1 MVHSF
6 NQVELS
12 WNIEAD
18 KNIKAIK
25 VLFYTSSLPNSSASF
40 FLQLPFKKAWLNR
53 KTQGSFTQQGSAF
66 HVWALKWKLSLGRLL
81 CSSICEQQ
89 GLSEWLWTWGR
100 KSDLRRQQGSTKF
113 SLFFFFFQ
121 VGSWRAETK
130 SDGALMSIGWH
141 RLISQAGSIK

>member
-12 WNIEAD
+12 WNIEVD

-53 KTQGSFTQQGSAF
+53 KTQRSFTQQGSAF

-113 SLFFFFFQ
+113 SLFFFFFPSRILEGRNQ
-121 VGSWRAETK
+121 KWWCPNEYRLTPF
-130 SDGALMSIGWH
+130 DFTGWKH
-141 RLISQAGSIK
+141 